1 MIYILELFN
10 FIMKMI
16 FSTNKPSINKV
27 NNTEIR
33 YIPPNDN
40 SSQQQIF
47 LYGNMIDRIKG
58 ATKCESCGGK

>member
-1 MIYILELFN
+1 
-10 FIMKMI
+10 MKMM

-27 NNTEIR
+27 NNTEIQ
-33 YIPPNDN
+33 YIQPNDN
-40 SSQQQIF
+40 TSQPRIF

>member
-1 MIYILELFN
+1 
-10 FIMKMI
+10 MI

-58 ATKCESCGGK
+58 ATKFESCGGK